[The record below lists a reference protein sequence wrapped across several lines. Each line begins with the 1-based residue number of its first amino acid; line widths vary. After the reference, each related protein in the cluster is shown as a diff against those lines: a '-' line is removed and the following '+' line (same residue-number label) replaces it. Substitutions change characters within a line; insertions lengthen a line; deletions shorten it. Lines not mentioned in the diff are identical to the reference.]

1 MASACL
7 TVWAHNLKLWTI
19 AWIFGVLCDLFNLSA
34 YTHDVLYH
42 SCLVTISFSVQL
54 KPEKVM
60 SQVQFLLQ
68 LVFYSITCWRSD
80 TLTFVCLFVC
90 LFIFRSTWTGSWI
103 DQMLKIH
110 GLFLVDPTLE
120 LLVLGSVWSFLIWHV
135 EALLVLVW
143 CLLFTTLQILIY
155 RSMSFILLYPSIS
168 NSFNSILFLAYCW
181 LSFWWWGSLCVSCGS
196 SFNLVLYCRL
206 VSQLAQNVKLYY
218 KKLHN

>member
-80 TLTFVCLFVC
+80 TSTFVCLFIYFQEYLNRKLNRSNVENPWFVFGGSYAGA
-90 LFIFRSTWTGSWI
+90 LSAWFR
-103 DQMLKIH
+103 LKFPH
-110 GLFLVDPTLE
+110 LT
-120 LLVLGSVWSFLIWHV
+120 
-135 EALLVLVW
+135 
-143 CLLFTTLQILIY
+143 C
-155 RSMSFILLYPSIS
+155 
-168 NSFNSILFLAYCW
+168 
-181 LSFWWWGSLCVSCGS
+181 GSLAS
-196 SFNLVLYCRL
+196 SGVVLAVYNFTDFDLQVDVLYTAL
-206 VSQLAQNVKLYY
+206 SINFQFLQ
-218 KKLHN
+218 